1 MSHWTEEQRDD
12 AIEEMMSMARYVED
26 FLFQGE
32 VDATETIRLLMSRD
46 VPLNTR
52 DARDDGLKDAYDEQR
67 EMMRAAFVAYANAS
81 QIDARTSRVD
91 LYLDYRSR
99 TRMEDAA

>member
-12 AIEEMMSMARYVED
+12 AIEEMMGMARYVED

-46 VPLNTR
+46 VPLNTH
-52 DARDDGLKDAYDEQR
+52 DARDDSLKDAYDEQR
-67 EMMRAAFVAYANAS
+67 ELMRTAFVAYAHSS
-81 QIDARTSRVD
+81 QAGQRGSRVD
-91 LYLDYRSR
+91 LYLDYLSR
-99 TRMEDAA
+99 THMEDAA